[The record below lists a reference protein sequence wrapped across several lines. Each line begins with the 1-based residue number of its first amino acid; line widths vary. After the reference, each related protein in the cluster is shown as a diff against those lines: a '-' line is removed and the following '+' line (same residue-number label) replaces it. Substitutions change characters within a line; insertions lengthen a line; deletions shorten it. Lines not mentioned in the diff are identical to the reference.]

1 MVVLFTFQPGND
13 PYAFVEFAEHTA
25 AAAALLAMNKRNC
38 MNRVSTLSLR
48 LEALRGKNNMQK
60 KYQGMNTHRW
70 SQLWSQQSNN
80 MCWGGGTVASSKNAA
95 FLLLIICKH
104 ELFPCNTH
112 HTVGKWWTIYILIII
127 LLSFLFVFISFY
139 WYIICSVTNYLCEE
153 LKWIQRF
160 GDLFPL
166 LFLTYIF
173 AHVRQLRS
181 SSWDDLLLDGQIF
194 MCGWRSGFI
203 FHIIC

>member
-1 MVVLFTFQPGND
+1 
-13 PYAFVEFAEHTA
+13 
-25 AAAALLAMNKRNC
+25 
-38 MNRVSTLSLR
+38 
-48 LEALRGKNNMQK
+48 
-60 KYQGMNTHRW
+60 MNTHWW
-70 SQLWSQQSNN
+70 SQLWSQQSNIICVGEGAWLHRVK
-80 MCWGGGTVASSKNAA
+80 MQP
-95 FLLLIICKH
+95 FFLLIICKH
-104 ELFPCNTH
+104 EIFPCNTH

-139 WYIICSVTNYLCEE
+139 WYIICSVTNCLCEE

-181 SSWDDLLLDGQIF
+181 SSWDDLPLDGRLYVWLTIRF
-194 MCGWRSGFI
+194 YFSYYLLRINCTILHCSWNDSFSI
-203 FHIIC
+203 L